1 MCKCRRSHQR
11 PIHTKMGTW
20 NQHSIIRRNIRIP
33 NHRINQNT
41 INIRYTIKRNK
52 TQQKFRKDIMP
63 PKTKIEKSSHY
74 KEIVDLLLQG
84 KSSRDVSNYLK
95 KQYGEDIGY
104 TAISRFRKNKLDVES
119 EAKTRH
125 LMKQKTEA
133 IQKQAEIE
141 SDVVA
146 SKEEMVVQF
155 QNALEILQLFH
166 PYMSKWVKELDEDI
180 ELSVDKKVKLG
191 LDAIKQELNVW
202 KDEKPEVNVAINNDV
217 GCLFDEDLIDEI
229 INEEE

>member
-1 MCKCRRSHQR
+1 MCKCRGSHQR
-11 PIHTKMGTW
+11 PINPKMGTW
-20 NQHSIIRRNIRIP
+20 NQHSIIRRNLRIP

-104 TAISRFRKNKLDVES
+104 TAISRS
-119 EAKTRH
+119 
-125 LMKQKTEA
+125 
-133 IQKQAEIE
+133 
-141 SDVVA
+141 
-146 SKEEMVVQF
+146 
-155 QNALEILQLFH
+155 
-166 PYMSKWVKELDEDI
+166 
-180 ELSVDKKVKLG
+180 
-191 LDAIKQELNVW
+191 
-202 KDEKPEVNVAINNDV
+202 
-217 GCLFDEDLIDEI
+217 
-229 INEEE
+229 